1 MKTSHS
7 AHRMLRNPVF
17 PLCLALVLVVV
28 AEFMLGDSL
37 VPRSE
42 HATASQPDELQA
54 PNVSLGEVLSAIR

>member
-1 MKTSHS
+1 
-7 AHRMLRNPVF
+7 MLRNPVF